1 MRRRYPPDL
10 THSTSYDGVDGNA
23 DRDTSLTAHARRSP
37 HTAAGMCGR
46 VGTRRGFH
54 FRQQQIGQLPEP
66 VSGVRHRSRSAS
78 SHSFVRLA

>member
-1 MRRRYPPDL
+1 
-10 THSTSYDGVDGNA
+10 
-23 DRDTSLTAHARRSP
+23 
-37 HTAAGMCGR
+37 MCGR

-78 SHSFVRLA
+78 SNSFVRLA